1 MSESVLS
8 RYLHIVAEL
17 YHSGRDW
24 IRREQNAYE
33 LHPRVRKLIE
43 ENLEP
48 KDLRQLVLE
57 WPHVSETDPTRIAYT
72 QNEDKGERD
81 IQTVT
86 SIGKYLR
93 RHFSSEV
100 LPDHKIRDITA
111 AAAATQDEIGFV
123 YTVKEMIDLVQNG
136 PRSCM
141 QGPEWNVHNHPY
153 NVYLPEYGWHM
164 AYRKQGGEINGRC
177 LCLKDGDE
185 LLYVRSYKRCPD
197 GGYSES
203 DERLNS
209 WLEEQGYTLADEWPD
224 GTKLG
229 KIEYDGRILAPYV
242 DGDNQNADDC
252 GSHLEILWRG
262 EYDLTETT
270 GYVGGCNDST
280 CTNCGDDFNSDH
292 GDHIW
297 VGYWGEDIVCGSCTD
312 DFEYVRGRE
321 GERYYIHENDVIYT
335 IEGRAYDEN
344 YLDDND
350 IVELEDGRYTH
361 MDNAVCDVND
371 EWHHVSDIGHS
382 VVEIEEEIYGSRYAP
397 VDEVWECA
405 TSGNT
410 YHEDTEHVT
419 DEGGNKHHP
428 DHYEEPEDEDDEDE
442 EEGETADEY
451 ITKIAAP
458 AVAA

>member
-1 MSESVLS
+1 MSNSV
-8 RYLHIVAEL
+8 YAQYCNIFAEL
-17 YHSGRDW
+17 FNSEREW
-24 IRREQNAYE
+24 FRRETSNYK
-33 LHPRVRKLIE
+33 LHPRVLKLIE
-43 ENLEP
+43 EGFEP

-123 YTVKEMIDLVQNG
+123 HTVEEMIDLVQKG
-136 PRSCM
+136 PSSCM
-141 QGPEWNVHNHPY
+141 QSGWWNVHSHPY
-153 NVYLPEYGWHM
+153 NVYLPKYGWHM

-185 LLYVRSYKRCPD
+185 LLYVRSYKRSPE
-197 GGYSES
+197 GGRSES
-203 DERLNS
+203 DERLEA
-209 WLEEQGYTLADEWPD
+209 WLEEQGYTSTDEWPE
-224 GTKLG
+224 GTRLG
-229 KIEYDGRILAPYV
+229 KVEYDGKILAPYV
-242 DGDNQNADDC
+242 DGDNQTANDC
-252 GSHLEILWRG
+252 GSYLEITWRG
-262 EYDLTETT
+262 DYDLTDTD
-270 GYVGGCNDST
+270 GYVNGGNDST
-280 CTNCGDDFNSDH
+280 CTHCGEEFSSDDEE
-292 GDHIW
+292 HIW
-297 VGYWGEDIVCGSCTD
+297 VGYWGEDIVCGSCSG

-321 GERYYIHENDVIYT
+321 GSNYYVHESDVVYT
-335 IEGRAYDEN
+335 IEGRAYDED
-344 YLDDND
+344 YLNDND
-350 IVELEDGRYTH
+350 IVELAEGRYTH

-371 EWHHVSDIGHS
+371 EWHHVTDIGYS
-382 VVEIEEEIYGSRYAP
+382 VVDIDEEIYGSSYSP
-397 VDEVWECA
+397 PDETWECA

-410 YHEDTEHVT
+410 YHEDTAHVT
-419 DEGGNKHHP
+419 DEAGNKHHP
-428 DHYEEPEDEDDEDE
+428 DHYEEPEDEDE
-442 EEGETADEY
+442 EEGETAGEY